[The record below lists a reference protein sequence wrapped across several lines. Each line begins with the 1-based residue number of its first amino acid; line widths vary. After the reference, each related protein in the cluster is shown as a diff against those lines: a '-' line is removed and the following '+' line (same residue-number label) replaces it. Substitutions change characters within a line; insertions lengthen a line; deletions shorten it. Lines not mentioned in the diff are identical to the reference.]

1 VLVRE
6 ELHTFLCTP
15 HSIFIGAKT
24 VWEKVL
30 EKK

>member
-1 VLVRE
+1 MLVCE

-15 HSIFIGAKT
+15 HSIFIGAKI
-24 VWEKVL
+24 VWKKVL